1 MKFHNALEEIFS
13 SKVKIAVMKLMCLN
27 PEQKYSGREMARLLN
42 ISASRV
48 SEVLELFRKNAMVS
62 RERVGRASQW
72 GLNKESVL
80 VNEVSSL
87 INLESKIYRELKSRI
102 YEALIREKTILRVV
116 LYGAVSRKK
125 EKPESDIDV
134 FILVKSKKDK
144 EMAAE
149 LVGKLNEYIL
159 PRCGNVISETIY
171 TEREWKD
178 MGRTRIYKKV
188 ESEGEIILI
197 REKIED
203 EKKARYLDKDR
214 SEINWDKVAE
224 VYGIKE
230 LIKNIKF

>member
-13 SKVKIAVMKLMCLN
+13 SKVKISVMKLMCLN
-27 PEQKYSGREMARLLN
+27 PEQKYSGREILN

-72 GLNKESVL
+72 GLNRESVL

-87 INLESKIYRELKSRI
+87 INLESKIYRELKSKI
-102 YEALIREKTILRVV
+102 YETLFREKSILKVV
-116 LYGAVSRKK
+116 LYGPVARKR

-134 FILVKSKKDK
+134 LILVKGKKDK
-144 EMAAE
+144 ELAADM
-149 LVGKLNEYIL
+149 VGKLNKYIL
-159 PRCGNVISETIY
+159 PRYGNVISETIY
-171 TEREWKD
+171 SEREWKD
-178 MGRTRIYKKV
+178 MGRTKIYKKI

-197 REKIED
+197 RE
-203 EKKARYLDKDR
+203 
-214 SEINWDKVAE
+214 E
-224 VYGIKE
+224 VYGIKD

>member
-27 PEQKYSGREMARLLN
+27 PEEKYSGREMARLLN

-48 SEVLELFRKNAMVS
+48 SEVLELFRKNGMVN

-72 GLNKESVL
+72 GLNKESIL

-87 INLESKIYRELKSRI
+87 INLERKIYKELKSRI
-102 YEALIREKTILRVV
+102 YETLIREKSILKVI
-116 LYGAVSRKK
+116 LYGSVARKR

-134 FILVKSKKDK
+134 FILVNAKQDK
-144 EMAAE
+144 ELAGE
-149 LVGKLNEYIL
+149 LVAKLNKYLL
-159 PRCGNVISETIY
+159 PRYGNVISELIY
-171 TEREWKD
+171 SEREWKD
-178 MGRTRIYKKV
+178 MGRTKIYKKI

-197 REKIED
+197 REKIRD
-203 EKKARYLDKDR
+203 EKDARDFDKDR

-224 VYGIKE
+224 VYGIQD

>member
-72 GLNKESVL
+72 ALNKESVL

-87 INLESKIYRELKSRI
+87 INLEGKIYRELKSRI
-102 YEALIREKTILRVV
+102 YETLIREKTIMKVV
-116 LYGAVSRKK
+116 LYGPVARKK
-125 EKPESDIDV
+125 EKPERDIDV

-144 EMAAE
+144 ELAAD
-149 LVGKLNEYIL
+149 LVGKLNKYLL
-159 PRCGNVISETIY
+159 PRYGNVISEVIY

-178 MGRTRIYKKV
+178 MGRTKIYKKV

-197 REKIED
+197 REKIRD
-203 EKKARYLDKDR
+203 EKEARYLDKDR

-224 VYGIKE
+224 VYGIQD